1 MIYLVGYDII
11 YGKKRCYKYDLLNRK
26 PMCIEKCGT
35 LAILANSHFSKD
47 YYNIRKA
54 FY

>member
-1 MIYLVGYDII
+1 MIYLVGYDIVHV
-11 YGKKRCYKYDLLNRK
+11 KKCYKYDLLNRK
-26 PMCIEKCGT
+26 PMCIEKRGT

-47 YYNIRKA
+47 YYNICKA